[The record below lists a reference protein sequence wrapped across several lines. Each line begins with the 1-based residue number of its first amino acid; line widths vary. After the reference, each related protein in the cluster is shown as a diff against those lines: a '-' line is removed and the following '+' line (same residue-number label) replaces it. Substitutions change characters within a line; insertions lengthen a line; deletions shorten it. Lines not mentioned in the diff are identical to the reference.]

1 MDFAKPAIDLGL
13 YTNQR
18 EPMLEFWQQRAGIE
32 FDELLPAGRGIHQL
46 RHAIGSSILK
56 INHSRDPLDAA
67 PPAGFCR
74 LWVARTGI
82 TAPTE
87 LTDPDGNALSL
98 VAPGHNGIDQMQID
112 LQTPDIDAAANFY
125 GKVLGL
131 TDAGRHRFQ
140 LGETLLQLIEHK
152 AQPTEPVMRATGY
165 RYITVQVFDVVGTH
179 QRILELGGRE
189 GSAPRK
195 LGDVAHI
202 SFVRDPDGNWIEIS
216 QRKSITGSL
225 D

>member
-18 EPMLEFWQQRAGIE
+18 EPMLAFWQQRAGVA

-46 RHAIGSSILK
+46 RHTIGTSILK
-56 INHSRDPLDAA
+56 INHSRDPLEHLAS
-67 PPAGFCR
+67 AGFTK
-74 LWVARTGI
+74 LWIVRPDI
-82 TAPTE
+82 TQVTE
-87 LTDPDGNALSL
+87 LHDPDGNAVTL
-98 VAPGHNGIDQMQID
+98 APAGHQGIDSMQID
-112 LQTPDIDAAANFY
+112 LHTPDIDAAADFY

-131 TDAGRHRFQ
+131 TDVGGHRFQ
-140 LGETLLQLIEHK
+140 LGETLLQLIQNPT
-152 AQPTEPVMRATGY
+152 QPREPVMRAVGY
-165 RYITVQVFDVVGTH
+165 RYITVQVFDVLGTH
-179 QRILELGGRE
+179 QHILKQGGRE